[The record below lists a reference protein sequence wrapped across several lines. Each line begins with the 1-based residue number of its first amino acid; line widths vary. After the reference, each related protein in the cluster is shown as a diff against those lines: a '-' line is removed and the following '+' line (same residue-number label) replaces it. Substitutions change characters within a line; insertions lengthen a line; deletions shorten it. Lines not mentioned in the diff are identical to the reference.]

1 MLFGN
6 TNSRLARRRPG
17 WIGMERH
24 RVEGRYTH
32 TDLKLGRQATNSL
45 HHFTEKTRAVLKTA
59 AVITCACMGT
69 QKLVSQIAV
78 TMLYINEVK
87 TEFPG
92 AARGSMKLLNNSS
105 DFAVR
110 EERIRVVDVHPA
122 IEKGMMIKNARFGAQ
137 LLIRTTIAP

>member
-1 MLFGN
+1 G
-6 TNSRLARRRPG
+6 
-17 WIGMERH
+17 
-24 RVEGRYTH
+24 VESRYTH
-32 TDLKLGRQATNSL
+32 ADLQCRRQGTNSFD
-45 HHFTEKTRAVLKTA
+45 HFTEETRAVLKTA
-59 AVITCACMGT
+59 AVTTCACMGT

-78 TMLYINEVK
+78 TMLYSHKVK